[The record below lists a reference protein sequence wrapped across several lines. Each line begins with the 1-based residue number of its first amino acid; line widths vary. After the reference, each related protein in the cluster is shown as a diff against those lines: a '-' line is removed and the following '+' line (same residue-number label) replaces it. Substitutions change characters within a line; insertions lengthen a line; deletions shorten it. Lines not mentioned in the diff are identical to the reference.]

1 MVSQDKIEHSVD
13 VVTEDFVQ
21 YRIRSGIVIRMDSG
35 RKIEMQERM
44 IELLAK
50 ALTPDP
56 ENQRRLIRVAEAEA
70 MEILPCPVPDSYPVN
85 GHTPQPEDL

>member
-1 MVSQDKIEHSVD
+1 MYHLD
-13 VVTEDFVQ
+13 VVTEDLVQ

-35 RKIEMQERM
+35 HQIEMQERM

-70 MEILPCPVPDSYPVN
+70 KK
-85 GHTPQPEDL
+85 